1 MLMRSPTMNQQ
12 PLRGATG
19 GNRPWTEADRRQLTE
34 FYLATPRQNISVL
47 VAETGRSTQALQ
59 TEAYKLG
66 LTVPG
71 TSLRRCLVGQHM
83 FASWGVGNRICQRC
97 YDNIVRENA

>member
-1 MLMRSPTMNQQ
+1 MLMRTTTTHQQ

-34 FYLATPRQNISVL
+34 FYLATPRQNISLL
-47 VAETGRSTQALQ
+47 VAKTGRSTQALQ
-59 TEAYKLG
+59 TEAYKMG

-83 FASWGVGNRICQRC
+83 FASWGIGNRICPRC
-97 YDNIVRENA
+97 ADNVVKEIA